1 MVEWYWLRTRKIS
14 VDFKD
19 LLRIA
24 QRRWLTIVVFFLLGL
39 LGGGALTYFQT
50 PQYSSNARVFI
61 AVDASGGDASTGV
74 TSIYFATQRV
84 QSYSDLATSRELMQQ
99 VISAANLNLTPP
111 QLASKISSEV
121 GTGTVIIKLTVTDED
136 PAEAQ
141 KIAKAESEQFTSYI
155 KGLETAPV
163 NATIVDPAS
172 YSAIKVSPKTA
183 LNLIIAAVLGL
194 VLGAGMALLRD
205 LLDNTVSSASDV
217 EKTIDAPVLS
227 SVAYDADVPKHPL
240 LTEVGSHSTRVE
252 AFRLLRTNLQFLD
265 LDQRPR
271 ALVITSAVPSEG
283 KTSTATNLAIAL
295 AQTGLRVLLVD
306 GDLRRPKVASVL
318 GLERSVG
325 MTTVLVGRSELQD
338 SIQKHTDSGIYFLA
352 SGPIPPNPTEV
363 LQSRAAQELFDRV
376 SQMFDM
382 VIIDGPPLLPVSDSA
397 IMARDVDGAILVVRH
412 GKTTKDQL
420 KQAALRL
427 NQVDANLLGVMVNM
441 TPKRGGKGSGYGY
454 GYGYAYG
461 YGPEKHKS

>member
-1 MVEWYWLRTRKIS
+1 
-14 VDFKD
+14 VDFKE
-19 LLRIA
+19 LLRTA

-50 PQYSSNARVFI
+50 PKYESTAKVFI
-61 AVDASGGDASTGV
+61 GAEAGTTGQ
-74 TSIYFATQRV
+74 TADLISSLYFASQRV
-84 QSYSDLATSRELMQQ
+84 QSYAELATSSEVLKG
-99 VISAANLNLTPP
+99 VIDTLNNQNLNLGLTPT
-111 QLASKISSEV
+111 QLGTQITASVEDQ
-121 GTGTVIIKLTVTDED
+121 TVIIDLKVTNARPDV
-136 PAEAQ
+136 AQ
-141 KIAKAESEQFTSYI
+141 AIARAESQIFTKYI
-155 KGLETAPV
+155 STVEVSPIKAP
-163 NATIVDPAS
+163 IVDPAS
-172 YSAIKVSPKTA
+172 YDATKFSPKPS
-183 LNLIIAAVLGL
+183 LNLTIAAILGL
-194 VLGAGMALLRD
+194 VIGAAMALARD
-205 LLDNTVSSASDV
+205 LLDNTVSSAADV
-217 EKTIDAPVLS
+217 ENTIDAPVLS

-265 LDQRPR
+265 LDSRPR

-325 MTTVLVGRSELQD
+325 LTTVLVGRSELQD

-363 LQSRAAQELFDRV
+363 LQSRAAQDLFDRV

-382 VIIDGPPLLPVSDSA
+382 VIIDGPPLLPVSDAA

-412 GKTTKDQL
+412 GKTTKEQL
-420 KQAALRL
+420 KQATMRL
-427 NQVDANLLGVMVNM
+427 AQVDANLLGVMVNM
-441 TPKRGGKGSGYGY
+441 TPKRGGKGYGYGY
-454 GYGYAYG
+454 GYGY
-461 YGPEKHKS
+461 GPDKPKS

>member
-1 MVEWYWLRTRKIS
+1 M
-14 VDFKD
+14 DFKE
-19 LLRIA
+19 LLRIV

-50 PQYSSNARVFI
+50 PQYESTSKVFI
-61 AVDASGGDASTGV
+61 AADSSSGDSNAQDPIFAS
-74 TSIYFATQRV
+74 YFAQQRV
-84 QSYSDLATSRELMQQ
+84 QSYAQLATSRELLQR
-99 VISAANLNLTPP
+99 VISATNLNLTPA
-111 QLASKISSEV
+111 QLSSKISSSV
-121 GTGTVIIKLTVTDED
+121 DVNTVIIQLKVSDES
-136 PAEAQ
+136 PAQAQ
-141 KIAKAESEQFTSYI
+141 KIAKAESEAFTSYLTE
-155 KGLETAPV
+155 LETSPV
-163 NATIVDPAS
+163 KATIVDPAS
-172 YSAIKVSPKTA
+172 YNPAQVSPKPA
-183 LNLIIAAVLGL
+183 LNLVIAGVLGL
-194 VLGAGMALLRD
+194 ILGAGMALLRD

-217 EKTIDAPVLS
+217 ENTIDAPVLS

-265 LDQRPR
+265 LDARPR

-382 VIIDGPPLLPVSDSA
+382 VIIDGPPLLPVSDAA

-412 GKTTKDQL
+412 GKTTKEQL

>member
-1 MVEWYWLRTRKIS
+1 
-14 VDFKD
+14 VDFKE
-19 LLRIA
+19 LLRIV

-50 PQYSSNARVFI
+50 PQYESVAKVFI
-61 AVDASGGDASTGV
+61 AADSNSDGDPGISSLYAG
-74 TSIYFATQRV
+74 IFAQQRV
-84 QSYSDLATSRELMQQ
+84 QSYSELATSRELLQR
-99 VISAANLNLTPP
+99 VISRTNLNLTPS
-111 QLASKISSEV
+111 QLASKISSSV
-121 GTGTVIIKLTVTDED
+121 GTNTVIIKLAVTDED
-136 PAEAQ
+136 PAQAQ
-141 KIAKAESEQFTSYI
+141 KIAKAESEAFTSYLQE
-155 KGLETAPV
+155 LETTTV
-163 NATIVDPAS
+163 KATIVDPAS
-172 YSAIKVSPKTA
+172 YNPTQVSPKPA
-183 LNLIIAAVLGL
+183 LNLVIAGVLGL
-194 VLGAGMALLRD
+194 ILGAAMALLRD

-217 EKTIDAPVLS
+217 ENTIDAPVLS
-227 SVAYDADVPKHPL
+227 SVAFDADVPKHPL

-265 LDQRPR
+265 LDARPR

-382 VIIDGPPLLPVSDSA
+382 VIIDGPPLLPVSDAA

-412 GKTTKDQL
+412 GKTTKEQL

-441 TPKRGGKGSGYGY
+441 TPKRGGKGTGYGY

>member
-1 MVEWYWLRTRKIS
+1 
-14 VDFKD
+14 VDFKE
-19 LLRIA
+19 LLRMA
-24 QRRWLTIVVFFLLGL
+24 QRRWLTIVVFFLIGL

-50 PQYSSNARVFI
+50 PQYESKTRVFI
-61 AVDASGGDASTGV
+61 AAEAGDDTANG
-74 TSIYFATQRV
+74 SIVSAYFAQQRV
-84 QSYSDLATSRELMQQ
+84 ASYARLATSRELMQR
-99 VISAANLNLTPP
+99 VISQLNLTDVTPAH
-111 QLASKISSEV
+111 LADQIDAEV
-121 GTGTVIIKLTVTDED
+121 EELTVIITITVHD
-136 PAEAQ
+136 PDPGQAQ
-141 KIAKAESEQFTSYI
+141 RIAKSEAGIFTEYL
-155 KGLETAPV
+155 KELETSPIK
-163 NATIVDPAS
+163 ATIVDPAS
-172 YSAIKVSPKTA
+172 YSSSQVSPKPV
-183 LNLIIAAVLGL
+183 LNLVIAGVLGL
-194 VLGAGMALLRD
+194 IIGLGMALLRD

-217 EKTIDAPVLS
+217 ENTIDAPVLS
-227 SVAYDADVPKHPL
+227 SVAYDSDVPKHPL

-265 LDQRPR
+265 LDTRPR
-271 ALVITSAVPSEG
+271 AIVITSAVPSEG

-325 MTTVLVGRSELQD
+325 LTTVLVGRSELQD

-382 VIIDGPPLLPVSDSA
+382 VIIDGPPLLPVSDAA

-412 GKTTKDQL
+412 GKTTKEQL

-427 NQVDANLLGVMVNM
+427 AQVDANLLGVMVNM

-461 YGPEKHKS
+461 YGPDKPKS

>member
-1 MVEWYWLRTRKIS
+1 M
-14 VDFKD
+14 
-19 LLRIA
+19 A

-50 PQYSSNARVFI
+50 PQYESKARVFI
-61 AVDASGGDASTGV
+61 AAQNSTDANDSPIIAS
-74 TSIYFATQRV
+74 YFASQRV
-84 QSYSDLATSRELMQQ
+84 ESYAQLATSRELMQR
-99 VISAANLNLTPP
+99 VIARLNLKETPA
-111 QLASKISSEV
+111 QLADQIEAKVSEL
-121 GTGTVIIKLTVTDED
+121 TVIIEIKVHNPD
-136 PAEAQ
+136 AAQ
-141 KIAKAESEQFTSYI
+141 AQAIAKAESEVFTDYI
-155 KGLETAPV
+155 AELETSPV
-163 NATIVDPAS
+163 KATIVDPAS
-172 YSAIKVSPKTA
+172 YSSNQVSPKPV
-183 LNLIIAAVLGL
+183 LNLVIAGVLGL
-194 VLGAGMALLRD
+194 LIGLGMALLRD
-205 LLDNTVSSASDV
+205 LLDNTVSSAADV
-217 EKTIDAPVLS
+217 ENTIDAPVLS
-227 SVAYDADVPKHPL
+227 SVAYDSDVPKHPL

-265 LDQRPR
+265 LDTRPR
-271 ALVITSAVPSEG
+271 AIVITSAVPSEG

-325 MTTVLVGRSELQD
+325 LTTVLVGRSELQD

-382 VIIDGPPLLPVSDSA
+382 VIIDGPPLLPVSDAA

-412 GKTTKDQL
+412 GKTSKEQL

-427 NQVDANLLGVMVNM
+427 AQVDANLLGVMVNM

-461 YGPEKHKS
+461 YGPDKPKS

>member
-1 MVEWYWLRTRKIS
+1 
-14 VDFKD
+14 VDFKE

-50 PQYSSNARVFI
+50 PQYESNARIFI
-61 AVDASGGDASTGV
+61 AAQTTDDGNAQNAVISS
-74 TSIYFATQRV
+74 YFASQRV
-84 QSYSDLATSRELMQQ
+84 QSYAELATSRELMQR
-99 VISAANLNLTPP
+99 VIARLNLNLTPA
-111 QLASKISSEV
+111 QLATKIDSKV
-121 GTGTVIIKLTVTDED
+121 DDLTVIIDLKVTDKD
-136 PAEAQ
+136 PATAQ
-141 KIAKAESEQFTSYI
+141 QIAKAESEVFTDFLSE
-155 KGLETAPV
+155 LETSPV
-163 NATIVDPAS
+163 KATVVDPAS
-172 YSAIKVSPKTA
+172 YSSSQVSPKPL
-183 LNLIIAAVLGL
+183 LNLVIAGALGL
-194 VLGAGMALLRD
+194 IIGIAMALLRD

-217 EKTIDAPVLS
+217 ENTIDTPVLS
-227 SVAYDADVPKHPL
+227 SVAYDSDVPKHPL

-265 LDQRPR
+265 LDTRPR
-271 ALVITSAVPSEG
+271 AIVITSAVPSEG

-325 MTTVLVGRSELQD
+325 LTTVLVGRSELQD

-382 VIIDGPPLLPVSDSA
+382 VIIDGPPLLPVSDAA

-412 GKTTKDQL
+412 GKTTKEQL

-427 NQVDANLLGVMVNM
+427 NQVDASLLGVMVNM
-441 TPKRGGKGSGYGY
+441 TPKRGGKGTGYGY

-461 YGPEKHKS
+461 YGPDKTKS

>member
-1 MVEWYWLRTRKIS
+1 M
-14 VDFKD
+14 
-19 LLRIA
+19 A
-24 QRRWLTIVVFFLLGL
+24 QRRWLTIAVFFLLGL
-39 LGGGALTYFQT
+39 IGGGALTYFQT
-50 PQYSSNARVFI
+50 PEYESKARVFI
-61 AVDASGGDASTGV
+61 SAEPSTDDTTGAVAASFFAS
-74 TSIYFATQRV
+74 QQV
-84 QSYSDLATSRELMQQ
+84 QSYAQLATSRELMQR
-99 VISAANLNLTPP
+99 VISRLNLNLTPS
-111 QLASKISSEV
+111 QLADQIQAEVSEL
-121 GTGTVIIKLTVTDED
+121 TVIIDLRVTDPD
-136 PAEAQ
+136 PANAQ
-141 KIAKAESEQFTSYI
+141 QIAKAESEIFTDYI
-155 KGLETAPV
+155 AEVETSPV
-163 NATIVDPAS
+163 KVSIVDPAS
-172 YSAIKVSPKTA
+172 YSSTQVSPRPV
-183 LNLIIAAVLGL
+183 LNLVVAGVLGL
-194 VLGAGMALLRD
+194 ILGLGMALLRD

-217 EKTIDAPVLS
+217 EATIDAPVLS
-227 SVAYDADVPKHPL
+227 SVAYDSTVPKHPL
-240 LTEVGSHSTRVE
+240 LTEVGGHSTRVE

-265 LDQRPR
+265 LDARPR

-295 AQTGLRVLLVD
+295 AQTGLRVLLID

-325 MTTVLVGRSELQD
+325 LTTVLVGRSELQD

-382 VIIDGPPLLPVSDSA
+382 VIIDGPPLLPVSDAA

-412 GKTTKDQL
+412 GRTTKDQL

-427 NQVDANLLGVMVNM
+427 AQVDANLLGVMVNM
-441 TPKRGGKGSGYGY
+441 TPKRGGKGAGYGY

-461 YGPEKHKS
+461 YGPDKPKS

>member
-1 MVEWYWLRTRKIS
+1 M
-14 VDFKD
+14 DFKE
-19 LLRIA
+19 LLRIV

-50 PQYSSNARVFI
+50 PQYESTSKVFI
-61 AVDASGGDASTGV
+61 ASDQCQASDPTCALYG
-74 TSIYFATQRV
+74 SIFATQRV
-84 QSYSDLATSRELMQQ
+84 QSYADLADSRALMQR
-99 VISAANLNLTPP
+99 VIAAANLNLTPSA
-111 QLASKISSEV
+111 LASKISSSV
-121 GTGTVIIKLTVTDED
+121 GVNTVIIELKVTDED
-136 PAEAQ
+136 PSQAQ
-141 KIAKAESEQFTSYI
+141 KIAKAESEAFTNLLTE
-155 KGLETAPV
+155 LETSPV
-163 NATIVDPAS
+163 KATIIDPAS
-172 YSAIKVSPKTA
+172 YNPSQVSPKPA
-183 LNLIIAAVLGL
+183 LNLVIAGVLGL
-194 VLGAGMALLRD
+194 ILGAGMALLRD

-217 EKTIDAPVLS
+217 ENTIDAPVLS

-265 LDQRPR
+265 LDARPR

-382 VIIDGPPLLPVSDSA
+382 VIIDGPPLLPVSDAA

-412 GKTTKDQL
+412 GKTTKEQL

-441 TPKRGGKGSGYGY
+441 TPKRGGKGTGYGY

>member
-1 MVEWYWLRTRKIS
+1 M
-14 VDFKD
+14 
-19 LLRIA
+19 A
-24 QRRWLTIVVFFLLGL
+24 QRRWLTIVVFFFLGL

-50 PQYSSNARVFI
+50 PTYESTARVFI
-61 AVDASGGDASTGV
+61 SAESKADGTSTEAVASS
-74 TSIYFATQRV
+74 YFAAQRV
-84 QSYSDLATSRELMQQ
+84 QSYSQLATSRELMQR
-99 VISAANLNLTPP
+99 VISRLNLNLTPT
-111 QLASKISSEV
+111 QLADKIESSV
-121 GTGTVIIKLTVTDED
+121 ADQTVIIVLKVQDD
-136 PAEAQ
+136 APDVAQ
-141 KIAKAESEQFTSYI
+141 SIAKAESEAFTDYI
-155 KGLETAPV
+155 SELETSPV
-163 NATIVDPAS
+163 KATVVDPAS
-172 YSAIKVSPKTA
+172 YNATQVSPRPL
-183 LNLIIAAVLGL
+183 LNLVIAGVLGL
-194 VLGAGMALLRD
+194 VLGIAMALLRD
-205 LLDNTVSSASDV
+205 LLDNTISSATDV
-217 EKTIDAPVLS
+217 ESTIDAPVLS
-227 SVAYDADVPKHPL
+227 SVAYDSDVPRHPL

-265 LDQRPR
+265 LDTRPR
-271 ALVITSAVPSEG
+271 AIVITSAVPSEG

-325 MTTVLVGRSELQD
+325 LTTVLVGRSELQD

-363 LQSRAAQELFDRV
+363 LQSRAAQELFTRV

-382 VIIDGPPLLPVSDSA
+382 VIIDGPPLLPVSDAA

-412 GKTTKDQL
+412 GKTTKEQL

>member
-1 MVEWYWLRTRKIS
+1 MDFKELLRT
-14 VDFKD
+14 
-19 LLRIA
+19 A
-24 QRRWLTIVVFFLLGL
+24 QRRWLTIVVFFFLGL

-50 PQYSSNARVFI
+50 PTYESKARIFI
-61 AVDASGGDASTGV
+61 AAESKGDASQE
-74 TSIYFATQRV
+74 SILGAYFASQRV
-84 QSYSDLATSRELMQQ
+84 ESYAQLATGRELMQR
-99 VISAANLNLTPP
+99 VILRLNLDITPAE
-111 QLASKISSEV
+111 LADKIEAKVSEL
-121 GTGTVIIKLTVTDED
+121 TVIIEIKVSDD
-136 PAEAQ
+136 APDDAQ
-141 KIAKAESEQFTSYI
+141 NIAKAESEIFTDYVAE
-155 KGLETAPV
+155 LETSPIK
-163 NATIVDPAS
+163 ATVVDPAS
-172 YSAIKVSPKTA
+172 YNPNPVSPKPL
-183 LNLIIAAVLGL
+183 LNLLVAGLLGL
-194 VLGAGMALLRD
+194 VIGAAMALLRD

-217 EKTIDAPVLS
+217 ENTIDAPVLS
-227 SVAYDADVPKHPL
+227 SVAYDSDVPKHPL

-265 LDQRPR
+265 LDSRPR

-325 MTTVLVGRSELQD
+325 LTTVLVGRSELQD

-382 VIIDGPPLLPVSDSA
+382 VIIDGPPLLPVSDAA

-412 GKTTKDQL
+412 GRTTKDQL

>member
-1 MVEWYWLRTRKIS
+1 M
-14 VDFKD
+14 DFKE

-50 PQYSSNARVFI
+50 PQYESRARIFI
-61 AVDASGGDASTGV
+61 AAGSSTDDGSGSGGNGSVLSA
-74 TSIYFATQRV
+74 YFAQQRV
-84 QSYSDLATSRELMQQ
+84 ASYAQLATSSNLLQQ
-99 VISAANLNLTPP
+99 VISRLHLNMTEST
-111 QLASKISSEV
+111 LAGKIDSKVEDL
-121 GTGTVIIKLTVTDED
+121 TVIIDLTVKDKD
-136 PAEAQ
+136 PGVAQ
-141 KIAKAESEQFTSYI
+141 QIAKAESEVFTSFI
-155 KGLETAPV
+155 AGLETSPV
-163 NATIVDPAS
+163 KATVVDPAS
-172 YSAIKVSPKTA
+172 YSNSQVSPKPL
-183 LNLIIAAVLGL
+183 LNLVIAGALGL
-194 VLGAGMALLRD
+194 IIGIAMALLRD
-205 LLDNTVSSASDV
+205 LLDNTVGSASDV
-217 EKTIDAPVLS
+217 ENTIDAPVLS
-227 SVAYDADVPKHPL
+227 SVAYDSDVPKHPL

-265 LDQRPR
+265 LDARPR

-325 MTTVLVGRSELQD
+325 LTTVLVGRSELQD

-412 GKTTKDQL
+412 GKTTKEQL

-461 YGPEKHKS
+461 YGPDKPKS

>member
-1 MVEWYWLRTRKIS
+1 M
-14 VDFKD
+14 
-19 LLRIA
+19 A
-24 QRRWLTIVVFFLLGL
+24 QHRWLTIVVFFLLGL
-39 LGGGALTYFQT
+39 VGGGALTYFQT
-50 PQYSSNARVFI
+50 PEYESTARVFI
-61 AVDASGGDASTGV
+61 AADSGTSSSTSDTVASS
-74 TSIYFATQRV
+74 YFASQRV
-84 QSYSDLATSRELMQQ
+84 QSYADLATSRELMQR
-99 VISAANLNLTPP
+99 VIARLNLTVTPAA
-111 QLASKISSEV
+111 LADQISSSV
-121 GTGTVIIKLTVTDED
+121 ATGTVIITLTVKSAVSPTQ
-136 PAEAQ
+136 AQ
-141 KIAKAESEQFTSYI
+141 EIAKAESEIFTSYI
-155 KGLETAPV
+155 AELETSPV
-163 NATIVDPAS
+163 KATVVDSAS
-172 YSAIKVSPKTA
+172 YNSTQVSPKPV
-183 LNLIIAAVLGL
+183 LNLLIAGVLGL
-194 VLGAGMALLRD
+194 VLGVAMALLRD

-217 EKTIDAPVLS
+217 ESTIDAPVLS

-265 LDQRPR
+265 LDTRPR

-325 MTTVLVGRSELQD
+325 LTTVLVGRSELQD

-382 VIIDGPPLLPVSDSA
+382 VIIDGPPLLPVSDAA

-412 GKTTKDQL
+412 GKTTKEQL

-427 NQVDANLLGVMVNM
+427 AQVDANLLGVMVNM

-461 YGPEKHKS
+461 YGPDKTKS

>member
-1 MVEWYWLRTRKIS
+1 M
-14 VDFKD
+14 DFKE
-19 LLRIA
+19 LLRMM

-50 PQYSSNARVFI
+50 PQYESKARVFI
-61 AVDASGGDASTGV
+61 SATSSADPTASDAVAQA
-74 TSIYFATQRV
+74 YLAAQKV
-84 QSYSDLATSRELMQQ
+84 QSYSQLATSRELMQQ
-99 VISAANLNLTPP
+99 VIARLKLNLTPD
-111 QLASKISSEV
+111 QLGAKISASVDEQ
-121 GTGTVIIKLTVTDED
+121 TVIIDLSVTDGD
-136 PAEAQ
+136 PAVAQ
-141 KIAKAESEQFTSYI
+141 QIAKAESELFTAYVSTV
-155 KGLETAPV
+155 ETTPV
-163 NATIVDPAS
+163 KATVVDPAS
-172 YSAIKVSPKTA
+172 YDATQVSPKVL
-183 LNLIIAAVLGL
+183 LNMVIAGVLGL
-194 VLGAGMALLRD
+194 VIGVGMALLRD
-205 LLDNTVSSASDV
+205 LLDNTVTSVYDV
-217 EKTIDAPVLS
+217 ESTIDAPVLS
-227 SVAYDADVPKHPL
+227 SVAYDADVPRHPL

-265 LDQRPR
+265 LDTRPR
-271 ALVITSAVPSEG
+271 AIVITSAVPSEG

-325 MTTVLVGRSELQD
+325 LTTVLVGRSELQD

-382 VIIDGPPLLPVSDSA
+382 VIIDGPPLLPVSDAA

-412 GKTTKDQL
+412 GKTTKEQL
-420 KQAALRL
+420 RQAALRL
-427 NQVDANLLGVMVNM
+427 NQVDANMLGVMVNM

-461 YGPEKHKS
+461 YGPEKNKS

>member
-1 MVEWYWLRTRKIS
+1 M
-14 VDFKD
+14 
-19 LLRIA
+19 A
-24 QRRWLTIVVFFLLGL
+24 QRRWLTIAVFFVLGL
-39 LGGGALTYFQT
+39 VGGAALTYFQT
-50 PQYSSNARVFI
+50 PQYESTARIFI
-61 AVDASGGDASTGV
+61 ATDSGANGSTTDALTANYLAQQQVAS
-74 TSIYFATQRV
+74 F
-84 QSYSDLATSRELMQQ
+84 SDLVTSRELMQR
-99 VISAANLNLTPP
+99 VIARLNLPLTPA
-111 QLASKISSEV
+111 QLSGKIKSTV
-121 GTGTVIIKLTVTDED
+121 ATGTVIITLTVRDTS
-136 PAEAQ
+136 PTLAQ
-141 KIAKAESEQFTSYI
+141 EIGKAESDLFTAYI
-155 KGLETAPV
+155 AELETSPV
-163 NATIVDPAS
+163 KATIVDPAS
-172 YSAIKVSPKTA
+172 YSAVQVSPKVV
-183 LNLIIAAVLGL
+183 LNMIIAAVLGL
-194 VLGAGMALLRD
+194 VLGLAMALLRD
-205 LLDNTVSSASDV
+205 LLDNTIGSASDV
-217 EKTIDAPVLS
+217 EDTIDAPVLS
-227 SVAYDADVPKHPL
+227 SVAYDTDVPKHPL

-265 LDQRPR
+265 LDTRPR

-325 MTTVLVGRSELQD
+325 LTTVLVGRSELQD

-382 VIIDGPPLLPVSDSA
+382 VIIDGPPLLPVSDAA

-427 NQVDANLLGVMVNM
+427 AQVDANLLGVMVNM

-461 YGPEKHKS
+461 YGPDKPKS